1 MDFRSRRLRTSLL
14 LGTAF
19 VAGVAIGPASGL
31 ISQYLGHGFGFA
43 AFAAQDSGRS
53 DTYRLLTLFGDVFE
67 RVRAEYVDPVTDK
80 DLIEN
85 AINGM
90 LTGLDPH
97 SSYMNAKAFRD
108 MQVQTKGEFGGL
120 GIEVTQDNG
129 FIKVISPID
138 DTPASKAG
146 IKAGDIITALDGKT
160 VQGLSL
166 QDAVDKM
173 RGAPNSKITLTIKRE
188 GVDKPVEVSMLRE
201 VIHIQV
207 VKQRMEP
214 DNIGYVRLTQFT
226 EQADAG
232 LKQAVKTL
240 KQQSGGKLKALILDL
255 RNNPGGLLDQAVAI
269 SDDFVNQ
276 GEIVSTRARH
286 TEDAQRWDAKGN
298 DIIDGLPLVV
308 LINGGSASSSEI
320 VAGAL
325 QDHHRAVLLGT
336 RSFGKGSVQTVIPLP
351 GNGAMRLTTARYYT
365 PSGRSIQG
373 EGIAPDVPVAE
384 TREDTPRFGPE
395 READLNHVLKNQGG
409 TPDATDRAAH
419 RPAAD
424 RQGHSGQAAGG
435 LPEVRPGQAR
445 RYRLPVAAG
454 GGPGEGHGGAESPH
468 RQLTLGTG
476 GAAAVL
482 RRLAWPWTLLAADC
496 RAGDPG
502 WAGVA
507 IRRPASGAV
516 HRRQSPARRRRAP
529 CSQIPNPRGRC
540 AAAAAE
546 RHVDAAA
553 RSRHAWT
560 DRGSRSCA
568 AGGSGGGV
576 IQTCCHA
583 SPRTDA
589 CRCRSMPPA
598 STAARN
604 GRASA
609 WCWPGSG

>member
-1 MDFRSRRLRTSLL
+1 MDYRSRRLRTGLL

-19 VAGVAIGPASGL
+19 LAGVAIGPASGL
-31 ISQYLGHGFGFA
+31 VSRHLGYDFGFTA
-43 AFAAQDSGRS
+43 LAAQDSGRA

-67 RVRAEYVDPVTDK
+67 RVRAEYVDPVQDK

-85 AINGM
+85 SINGM

-97 SSYMNAKAFRD
+97 SSYMNSKAFRD

-138 DTPASKAG
+138 DTPASRAG
-146 IKAGDIITALDGKT
+146 VKAGDLITALDGKT

-214 DNIGYVRLTQFT
+214 NNIGYVRLTQFT
-226 EQADAG
+226 EQADAS

-240 KQQSGGKLKALILDL
+240 KQQAGGKLRAVILDL
-255 RNNPGGLLDQAVAI
+255 RNNPGGLLDQAVSI
-269 SDDFVNQ
+269 SGDFINQ

-286 TEDAQRWDAKGN
+286 TEDAQRWDAKGS
-298 DIIDGLPLVV
+298 DIIDGVPLVV

-325 QDHHRAVLLGT
+325 QDHQRAVLLGA

-373 EGIAPDVPVAE
+373 QGIMPDVLVAE
-384 TREDTPRFGPE
+384 SREEQPRFGPE
-395 READLNHVLKNQGG
+395 READLNHVLKNEGG
-409 TPDATDRAAH
+409 TPDA
-419 RPAAD
+419 
-424 RQGHSGQAAGG
+424 
-435 LPEVRPGQAR
+435 
-445 RYRLPVAAG
+445 
-454 GGPGEGHGGAESPH
+454 
-468 RQLTLGTG
+468 
-476 GAAAVL
+476 
-482 RRLAWPWTLLAADC
+482 
-496 RAGDPG
+496 
-502 WAGVA
+502 
-507 IRRPASGAV
+507 
-516 HRRQSPARRRRAP
+516 
-529 CSQIPNPRGRC
+529 
-540 AAAAAE
+540 
-546 RHVDAAA
+546 
-553 RSRHAWT
+553 
-560 DRGSRSCA
+560 
-568 AGGSGGGV
+568 
-576 IQTCCHA
+576 
-583 SPRTDA
+583 
-589 CRCRSMPPA
+589 PPA
-598 STAARN
+598 PRNDLPPIAKTLPAKPPEGFPKFDPAKPDDTDFQLQQALVLAKAMAAQSHATAN
-604 GRASA
+604 
-609 WCWPGSG
+609 

>member
-1 MDFRSRRLRTSLL
+1 MDFRSRRLRTGLL

-31 ISQYLGHGFGFA
+31 IGRHFGLGFA
-43 AFAAQDSGRS
+43 AFAAQDAGRA

-67 RVRAEYVDPVTDK
+67 RVRAEYVDPVNDK
-80 DLIEN
+80 DLVEN
-85 AINGM
+85 SINGM

-97 SSYMNAKAFRD
+97 SSYMNSKAFRD

-146 IKAGDIITALDGKT
+146 VKAGDIITALDGKT

-188 GVDKPVEVSMLRE
+188 GVEKPVEVSMLRE
-201 VIHIQV
+201 IIRIQV

-214 DNIGYVRLTQFT
+214 DNIGYVRLSQFT

-240 KQQSGGKLKALILDL
+240 RQQAGGKLKALILDL

-269 SDDFVNQ
+269 SGDFINQ

-286 TEDAQRWDAKGN
+286 TEDAQRWDAKGS
-298 DIIDGLPLVV
+298 DILDGLPLVV

-373 EGIAPDVPVAE
+373 LGITPDVPVAE
-384 TREDTPRFGPE
+384 TREESPRFGPE
-395 READLNHVLKNQGG
+395 READLNRVLKNQGG
-409 TPDATDRAAH
+409 TPDAP
-419 RPAAD
+419 PA
-424 RQGHSGQAAGG
+424 
-435 LPEVRPGQAR
+435 
-445 RYRLPVAAG
+445 
-454 GGPGEGHGGAESPH
+454 
-468 RQLTLGTG
+468 
-476 GAAAVL
+476 
-482 RRLAWPWTLLAADC
+482 
-496 RAGDPG
+496 
-502 WAGVA
+502 
-507 IRRPASGAV
+507 
-516 HRRQSPARRRRAP
+516 
-529 CSQIPNPRGRC
+529 
-540 AAAAAE
+540 
-546 RHVDAAA
+546 
-553 RSRHAWT
+553 
-560 DRGSRSCA
+560 
-568 AGGSGGGV
+568 
-576 IQTCCHA
+576 
-583 SPRTDA
+583 PRTDL
-589 CRCRSMPPA
+589 PPIA
-598 STAARN
+598 REIPAKPPEGFPKFDAAKPDDTDFQLQQGLLLAKALAAQNRVTAN
-604 GRASA
+604 
-609 WCWPGSG
+609 